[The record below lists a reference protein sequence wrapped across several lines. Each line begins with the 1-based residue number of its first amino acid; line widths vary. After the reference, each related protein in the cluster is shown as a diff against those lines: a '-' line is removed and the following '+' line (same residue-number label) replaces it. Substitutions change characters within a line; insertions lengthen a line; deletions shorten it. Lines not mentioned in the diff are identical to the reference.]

1 MRLAGN
7 GLLAAGFLDAAVC
20 VTIRIGL
27 LRHVQEGSGGEEAG
41 KGGEARHDF
50 LQVASGK
57 VGPDCLEA
65 IFPDVYD
72 KKKLMLLMVSIE
84 VVDGAEYF

>member
-1 MRLAGN
+1 M
-7 GLLAAGFLDAAVC
+7 
-20 VTIRIGL
+20 
-27 LRHVQEGSGGEEAG
+27 
-41 KGGEARHDF
+41 
-50 LQVASGK
+50 ASGK

-84 VVDGAEYF
+84 VVDGAE